1 MICDML
7 AVRPNTG
14 ALTPTFFEVGE
25 KMTLT
30 DFCEEVKNWFDRER
44 AFGIFEI
51 KNGTIVIPDMQYGQY
66 FRICDSLFNDG
77 VYQYPPSG
85 LINEIFDGAIWYM
98 AVPPDVVSLI
108 DDMTAWETKNADA
121 INSPYQSES
130 FGGYS
135 YSLKSSGAGGN
146 VDGSVDAFSHFSS
159 KINRYR
165 KVRKM

>member
-1 MICDML
+1 MNI
-7 AVRPNTG
+7 N
-14 ALTPTFFEVGE
+14 
-25 KMTLT
+25 
-30 DFCEEVKNWFDRER
+30 DFCEETKNWFDYER
-44 AFGIFEI
+44 SFGIFEI
-51 KNGTIVIPDMQYGQY
+51 KNGTIVISDMQNGQY
-66 FRICDSLFNDG
+66 FRICDSVFNDG
-77 VYQYPPSG
+77 VYQYPASG
-85 LINEIFDGAIWYM
+85 LKDEVFDGAIWYM
-98 AVPPDVVSLI
+98 EVPPSVETLI
-108 DDMTAWETKNADA
+108 ADMTAWETKNADA

>member
-1 MICDML
+1 MNVTI
-7 AVRPNTG
+7 T
-14 ALTPTFFEVGE
+14 E
-25 KMTLT
+25 
-30 DFCEEVKNWFDRER
+30 FCEEVKNWFDCER

-51 KNGTIVIPDMQYGQY
+51 KNGTIVIPDMQNGQY
-66 FRICDSLFNDG
+66 FRICDSVFNDG
-77 VYQYPPSG
+77 VYQYPASG
-85 LINEIFDGAIWYM
+85 LKDEVFDGAIWYM
-98 AVPPDVVSLI
+98 AVPPDAISLVA
-108 DDMTAWETKNADA
+108 DMTAWETKNADA

-159 KINRYR
+159 KLNRYR

>member
-1 MICDML
+1 MNI
-7 AVRPNTG
+7 N
-14 ALTPTFFEVGE
+14 
-25 KMTLT
+25 
-30 DFCEEVKNWFDRER
+30 DFCEETKNWFDYER
-44 AFGIFEI
+44 SFGIFEI
-51 KNGTIVIPDMQYGQY
+51 RNGTINISDMQEGQY
-66 FRICDSLFNDG
+66 FRICDSVFNDG
-77 VYQYPPSG
+77 VYQYPASG
-85 LINEIFDGAIWYM
+85 LKDEVFDGAIWYM
-98 AVPPDVVSLI
+98 EVPPSVETLI
-108 DDMTAWETKNADA
+108 ADMTAWETKNADA

>member
-1 MICDML
+1 
-7 AVRPNTG
+7 
-14 ALTPTFFEVGE
+14 
-25 KMTLT
+25 MTLT
-30 DFCEEVKNWFDRER
+30 EFCEEVKNWFDRER

-51 KNGTIVIPDMQYGQY
+51 KNGTIVISDMQEGQY
-66 FRICDSLFNDG
+66 FRICDSVFNDG
-77 VYQYPPSG
+77 VYQYPASG
-85 LINEIFDGAIWYM
+85 LTNEVFDGAIWYM
-98 AVPPDVVSLI
+98 AVPPDVVSLVA
-108 DDMTAWETKNADA
+108 DMTEWETKNADA

-146 VDGSVDAFSHFSS
+146 ADGSVDAFSHFSS